1 MASQFCVKCGSKL
14 PENSKFCTSC
24 GTPVQP
30 DQSTTEPKSNTPA
43 QQPIEDKFTPSEPQ
57 TPVQETEQTQQKPV
71 QAPAEPIIEP
81 AAGSTYYSTE
91 PKENSSPAA
100 EYKPAGPEVTPVP
113 PTPASPQ
120 KPSPAA
126 PQQPAQP
133 ASPQQWQPIT
143 PPQYKQHKPDAPA
156 ATSPYALMGSWN
168 IALSFILMCTG
179 YRPGGG
185 HHMGSGRMQENH
197 QA

>member
-30 DQSTTEPKSNTPA
+30 DQSTTEPNSNTPA

-100 EYKPAGPEVTPVP
+100 EYKPAGLRPCA
-113 PTPASPQ
+113 PTR
-120 KPSPAA
+120 PAA
-126 PQQPAQP
+126 ETLTCCASTAAQP
-133 ASPQQWQPIT
+133 ASPQQWRPIT
-143 PPQYKQHKPDAPA
+143 PPQYKQHKPTPCRYQPVRSDGLLE
-156 ATSPYALMGSWN
+156 YR
-168 IALSFILMCTG
+168 SFVYTYVCTG